1 MAQKASSDHGLHHR
15 IKIVSVP
22 RLTSD
27 TNSSNPDMQQKV
39 APDFRW
45 HSLQMTGQWVSM
57 SIDQTSGHY
66 WLLIVISG
74 WLVNWNNH
82 GQFEDI

>member
-1 MAQKASSDHGLHHR
+1 
-15 IKIVSVP
+15 
-22 RLTSD
+22 
-27 TNSSNPDMQQKV
+27 MQQKV

-45 HSLQMTGQWVSM
+45 HSLQMTGQWVNM